1 MSSPTSETRGKAG
14 WSRSSS
20 CKRRYCRN
28 SIDLRLG
35 YQLSSQPKSRSG
47 SGVRIPFQS
56 LLHIG
61 LVIGVTRRKSWK
73 QRQVSSDHGGPLRD
87 ESPQRSLK
95 IQVFVVGCLL
105 WIALVITTT
114 EFIQYS
120 RNVLSLND
128 RWVSSKL
135 LMQMPPMGA
144 YHFVL
149 TRNALERNQLN
160 LGAWHGFNEVHL
172 NQFVQPAEIDYR
184 FRLAPDAYI
193 YFIFNRGVDG
203 HDGIR
208 LSRNERFPSMLY
220 HANRTNKFLAR
231 TSLMLPANA
240 LNDGWHELR
249 LTFEHQEVIA
259 SIDSS
264 FLVSSPASEDP
275 QIIGLRGGYF
285 SSDVDSVRIVGRD
298 GENLLDE
305 SFRNRQTYWRTMAAV
320 VLITLVPIMISAIP
334 FLLRRRLASQVKP
347 AVLRGL
353 LTMAVALT
361 ILSMIFSF
369 DYFVWSSRYLYAGY
383 QPGGLRASPLGMHVE
398 GLRARLFQASA
409 ELADVAQLKALPVRK
424 EIRQTITAWNG
435 SGGIGVANVACYNAQ
450 DPVPKSLSN
459 QELRSLPE
467 KTVGTIRVAFLGT
480 SQTYGEGAETVANT
494 FVARCHTLV
503 AGTLEND
510 LLETY
515 NFSVEGSNS
524 NQLLKEYLESWRFVR
539 PDLLIVNLSN
549 NDSDA
554 ASLSANL
561 RTLVNDVRSMHAQIV
576 FVLEPNSIEG
586 NLVHLKSNHVA
597 IRKLGEEMKVP
608 VWDLHDYLSSES
620 FYDSGMLWWD
630 TVHLTNYGQS
640 LTAWWLADQIRT
652 LLKSSKS
659 S

>member
-1 MSSPTSETRGKAG
+1 
-14 WSRSSS
+14 
-20 CKRRYCRN
+20 
-28 SIDLRLG
+28 
-35 YQLSSQPKSRSG
+35 
-47 SGVRIPFQS
+47 
-56 LLHIG
+56 
-61 LVIGVTRRKSWK
+61 
-73 QRQVSSDHGGPLRD
+73 LRD
-87 ESPQRSLK
+87 ESPQRSFK
-95 IQVFVVGCLL
+95 IQVLVSGCLL

-135 LMQMPPMGA
+135 LMQMAPMGA

-149 TRNALERNQLN
+149 TRNALQRNQLS

-172 NQFVQPAEIDYR
+172 NQPVQPAEIDYR
-184 FRLAPDAYI
+184 FRLASHAYI
-193 YFIFNRGVDG
+193 YFVFNRGVEG

-220 HANRTNKFLAR
+220 DADRMNRFLAR

-240 LNDGWHELR
+240 LSDGWHELR
-249 LTFEHQEVIA
+249 LSFEHQDIIA
-259 SIDSS
+259 SLDGS
-264 FLVSSPASEDP
+264 FLVSVPASKDS

-285 SSDVDSVRIVGRD
+285 SSDVDSVRIVGLD
-298 GENLLDE
+298 GKNLLDE
-305 SFRNRQTYWRTMAAV
+305 SFRNRQRYRTIMAV
-320 VLITLVPIMISAIP
+320 VALMTLMPIMICAIP
-334 FLLRRRLASQVKP
+334 FFRRQYSSQIKRTVF
-347 AVLRGL
+347 RCL

-369 DYFVWSSRYLYAGY
+369 DYFVWSSRYLYVGY
-383 QPGGLRASPLGMHVE
+383 QPGAARPHPVAVRVE
-398 GLRARLFQASA
+398 ALRARLFQASA
-409 ELADVAQLKALPVRK
+409 DLADVAQVKAVPVRK

-435 SGGIGVANVACYNAQ
+435 SGGGEVANVARYNAQ
-450 DPVPKSLSN
+450 DTVPKSLSN
-459 QELRSLPE
+459 QELRRLPE

-480 SQTYGEGAETVANT
+480 SQTYGEGAETGATT
-494 FVARCHTLV
+494 FVARCHSLV
-503 AGTLEND
+503 AGRLEND

-539 PDLLIVNLSN
+539 SDLLIVNLSN

-554 ASLSANL
+554 ASLSVNL

-586 NLVHLKSNHVA
+586 NLVHLKSNHAA
-597 IRKLGEEMKVP
+597 IRKLGEELGVP
-608 VWDLHDYLSSES
+608 VWDLHGYLSSEAV
-620 FYDSGMLWWD
+620 YDSGMLWWD
-630 TVHLTNYGQS
+630 SVHLTNYGQS
-640 LTAWWLADQIRT
+640 LTARWLADQIKP
-652 LLKSSKS
+652 LLKASKS